1 MSLPSSEKRL
11 FLSDGSSYY
20 VAHGINSGD
29 GIYAVHF
36 SNEIGSHMTSL
47 GIVRTA
53 ETYRGRHGASM
64 RLDGLQTSNSNDR
77 KRDIVLHGAD
87 YVNAAYV
94 KKHGQAG
101 HSFGCLAVG
110 NDVIK
115 ELLNK
120 LKSGT
125 LIKVFF
131 KR

>member
-1 MSLPSSEKRL
+1 MSLPSNEKRL
-11 FLSDGSSYY
+11 FVSDGTSYF
-20 VAHGINSGD
+20 VANGVNNGQ
-29 GIYAVHF
+29 F
-36 SNEIGSHMTSL
+36 SNKVGSHETSL
-47 GIVRTA
+47 GILRTA
-53 ETYRGRHGASM
+53 ETYIGKHGLSLK
-64 RLDGLQTSNSNDR
+64 LDGLEASNSNVR
-77 KRDIVLHGAD
+77 KRDIVLHGAN

-94 KKHGQAG
+94 KKHGYAG